1 MWKRN
6 RWFIVVGLILVGLS
20 ATLHYVHYLIFHD
33 AHHVLIYLA
42 GDIAFIPLEVFLVAV
57 VIERVLS
64 KHERDERL
72 QKMNM
77 PIGMF
82 FGEVGTELLACLVQ
96 FVRDREQLMFGL
108 NVQSGWRAST
118 FRKGEADARAWA
130 YEVSVPPEGLRQ
142 LRDLL
147 GPHRDLLLMLLGN
160 PNLLEHEQFTDL
172 LSAIFHLMEE
182 LGVRPSFEGLP
193 DSDMAHLANDARRVL
208 SNLTV
213 AWLQDC
219 RHLQSEYPYIFS
231 VVVRTH
237 PLQENPDPVVR

>member
-1 MWKRN
+1 
-6 RWFIVVGLILVGLS
+6 
-20 ATLHYVHYLIFHD
+20 
-33 AHHVLIYLA
+33 
-42 GDIAFIPLEVFLVAV
+42 
-57 VIERVLS
+57 
-64 KHERDERL
+64 
-72 QKMNM
+72 M

-213 AWLQDC
+213 AWLQYC